1 MTKNTKKISTK
12 KSSTKSGE
20 KLRKEA
26 IAEVSANIARIEANE
41 RGEAPVAATPA
52 ANDVQPAT
60 KKKSKKSAGTKAMQ
74 AKVKAPKK
82 LSGLDAAAKVLVESK
97 EPLTAQDIIKA
108 MADKGLWT
116 SPGGKTPHATI
127 YAAMIR
133 EIKEKGKASRFTKVE
148 RGMFAAAG
156 KGV

>member
-1 MTKNTKKISTK
+1 MSKSTKKTSTK

-26 IAEVSANIARIEANE
+26 IAEVSANIARIEATE
-41 RGEAPVAATPA
+41 RGETPA
-52 ANDVQPAT
+52 AEPAAASDGQPASA
-60 KKKSKKSAGTKAMQ
+60 KKSKKSAGTKAKQ
-74 AKVKAPKK
+74 AKEKAPKRM
-82 LSGLDAAAKVLVESK
+82 SGLDAAAKVLVESK

-127 YAAMIR
+127 YAAIIR
-133 EIKEKGKASRFTKVE
+133 EIKEKGKESRFTKVE
-148 RGMFAAAG
+148 RGMFAA
-156 KGV
+156 KK

>member
-1 MTKNTKKISTK
+1 MSKSTKKTSTK

-26 IAEVSANIARIEANE
+26 IAEVSANIARIEATE
-41 RGEAPVAATPA
+41 RGETPA
-52 ANDVQPAT
+52 AEAAAASDGQPASPT
-60 KKKSKKSAGTKAMQ
+60 KSKKKAGTKPTS
-74 AKVKAPKK
+74 KKTKEKAPKK
-82 LSGLDAAAKVLVESK
+82 MSGLDAAAKVLVESK

-108 MADKGLWT
+108 MTDKGLWT

-133 EIKEKGKASRFTKVE
+133 EIKEKGKESRFAKVE
-148 RGMFAAAG
+148 RGMFAA
-156 KGV
+156 KK